1 MKLAFLENVNE
12 YNDHILRLYDFDSSQ
27 AKLFRQTIEQLVNG
41 KEKSQ
46 ELTSLPFIENINCT
60 LTLRIA
66 DNDEGITTTDQKN
79 FFCDLTISN
88 YHQIIKLLEPFCRKE
103 SKGFQFL
110 YEIDNPI
117 EFLFSPNG
125 TW

>member
-1 MKLAFLENVNE
+1 MKLEFLENVNE
-12 YNDHILRLYDFDSSQ
+12 YNDHVMRLYDFDSSQ
-27 AKLFRQTIEQLVNG
+27 ATLFRQIIEQLIIDKNRTI
-41 KEKSQ
+41 EM
-46 ELTSLPFIENINCT
+46 TSLSFIKNINCE

-66 DNDEGITTTDQKN
+66 NIDNGITSTDQKN
-79 FFCDLTISN
+79 FFCDLTIKN
-88 YHQIIKLLEPFCRKE
+88 YENIKRLLEPFCRKE
-103 SKGFQFL
+103 SKGFEFL